1 MRKRYWLGI
10 AVSLL
15 LVYLMARSVELA
27 SVARAFQEADFA
39 FVLPAVLFYFA
50 GVLVRTVRWGLLL
63 RPVRRLGMKRLFVV
77 LVVGFMA
84 NDVLPLRAGEAARAY
99 LLWSKERLDPA
110 ATVATI
116 VVERILDGLVLT
128 GFLVG
133 ASLLIRLDSWLAQ
146 LAWVA
151 GAVFLVAVVAVV
163 ALAVVPKQLLALV
176 DVVMAPFPARL
187 RLLARRVLEG
197 FVEGLRTL
205 RDFRLAIAALL
216 LSVVAWGLEAGMYYV
231 LMFSFPLPHRYLAA
245 ILGTAVANL
254 ASMVPSSPGYVGT
267 FDAGLLAVL
276 VGSFRVDQSIGTA
289 YTALVH
295 AALVLPVTLLG
306 LLFLWR
312 EGLSL
317 RRIASQRVPSR
328 GDPKDP
334 SDRSEVASR
343 RSTP

>member
-1 MRKRYWLGI
+1 MKKRYWLGI
-10 AVSLL
+10 AVSLV

-27 SVARAFQEADFA
+27 SVGRAFQQADFA
-39 FVLPAVLFYFA
+39 FVLPALALYFG
-50 GVLVRTVRWGLLL
+50 GVLVRTLRWGVLL
-63 RPVRRLGMKRLFVV
+63 RPVQRLRVRRLFVV

-84 NDVLPLRAGEAARAY
+84 NDLLPLRAGEAARAY

-133 ASLLIRLDSWLAQ
+133 ASLLVSLDGWLTQ
-146 LAWVA
+146 LAWIAGVVFL
-151 GAVFLVAVVAVV
+151 GAVVVVV
-163 ALAVVPKQLLALV
+163 GLAVVPKQLLALV
-176 DVVMAPFPARL
+176 DLAMRPLPARL
-187 RLLARRVLEG
+187 GQIARRILQG
-197 FVEGLRTL
+197 FVEGLSTL
-205 RDFRLAIAALL
+205 RDLRLATAAVV
-216 LSVVAWGLEAGMYYV
+216 LSVLAWGLEAGMYYV
-231 LMFSFPLPHRYLAA
+231 LMFSFPLPQRYLGAL
-245 ILGTAVANL
+245 LGTAVANL

-276 VGSFRVDQSIGTA
+276 VGSFKADQSIATA

-306 LLFLWR
+306 LFFLWR

-317 RRIASQRVPSR
+317 RRLASHRVTSK
-328 GDPKDP
+328 GD
-334 SDRSEVASR
+334 A
-343 RSTP
+343 